1 MEHTTTPQHH
11 LATCE
16 NILVTLIAS
25 GLKQDLFAKLSMIQ
39 FMDGI
44 TAVGGSVDSLTHR
57 ETTTAVIMSDLF
69 MKAVNKQLADSLPLE
84 EVASV

>member
-39 FMDGI
+39 FMDNI
-44 TAVGGSVDSLTHR
+44 TVVGGSVDSLTHR
-57 ETTTAVIMSDLF
+57 ETTTAVVFSDLF

>member
-1 MEHTTTPQHH
+1 MAHTPQQH

-25 GLKQDLFAKLSMIQ
+25 RLKQDLFQKLSMIQ

-44 TAVGGSVDSLTHR
+44 TAVGGDVDLLTHR
-57 ETTTAVIMSDLF
+57 ETTTAVIMSELF
-69 MKAVNKQLADSLPLE
+69 MKAVNRTISESLPKE
-84 EVASV
+84 EVANV